1 MKVAKKKTKKSE
13 GEAEDEAA
21 TSADYAPRGRE
32 RGQIRAAETVQHARY
47 MCVQARVSLGTMV
60 DGAAKLYGLRSVLGR
75 GDGPHSMD
83 YPPTRW
89 P

>member
-1 MKVAKKKTKKSE
+1 MTVSPMARNVIADGSGVAS
-13 GEAEDEAA
+13 
-21 TSADYAPRGRE
+21 
-32 RGQIRAAETVQHARY
+32 
-47 MCVQARVSLGTMV
+47 GTMV